1 MLIALTPE
9 QETWLK
15 ARAATG
21 GFASIE
27 EAARRLIDERMAEE
41 RRLAAGGEREV
52 LLVGELSD
60 ADLAEI
66 ARTEMAAH
74 HRHLDNELT

>member
-9 QETWLK
+9 QEAWLE
-15 ARAATG
+15 ARVATG
-21 GFASIE
+21 GFTSIE
-27 EAARRLIDERMAEE
+27 EAARRLVDERMAEE
-41 RRLAAGGEREV
+41 RRLAAGGQREV

-74 HRHLDNELT
+74 RRHLDNELT